1 MNPLLTNT
9 MSSKMSQL
17 KQLYNQVQKMQNP
30 QGYLQ
35 QLISQNPKS
44 RDIIDAIR
52 NNNGNLE
59 GAYYELAKKMG
70 QDPDVI
76 LNQLK

>member
-1 MNPLLTNT
+1 MRD
-9 MSSKMSQL
+9 
-17 KQLYNQVQKMQNP
+17 P
-30 QGYLQ
+30 QAYLQ

-59 GAYYELAKKMG
+59 QAYYELARKEGK
-70 QDPDVI
+70 DPNDI

>member
-1 MNPLLTNT
+1 
-9 MSSKMSQL
+9 
-17 KQLYNQVQKMQNP
+17 MQNP